1 MPQFFEF
8 VILGKIPA
16 CLSVLTGLQELDLS
30 KNELSGKIPVEF
42 TKLIQLQVGKKNGTV
57 G

>member
-1 MPQFFEF
+1 